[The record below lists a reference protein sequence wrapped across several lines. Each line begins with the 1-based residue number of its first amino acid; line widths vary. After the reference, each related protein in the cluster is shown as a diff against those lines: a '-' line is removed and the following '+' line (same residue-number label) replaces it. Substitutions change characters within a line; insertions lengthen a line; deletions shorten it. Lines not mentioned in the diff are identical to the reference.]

1 MKVTFDFDMDD
12 LDSLAR
18 IDDEMIGSVFEDV
31 VNPSKD
37 ALDAAALSHEI
48 FEKTLLAFNKESGM
62 MSEDKKFKYPFFTVV
77 TEFINDYILL
87 KDLIKMYPWQA
98 TKRVFALRDGWLLHT
113 DKMAKD
119 IILTNK
125 DNVKYIFESSK
136 PSDISKYL
144 EIYIADLF
152 DN

>member
-18 IDDEMIGSVFEDV
+18 IDDEMIGSIFEDTI
-31 VNPSKD
+31 NPSND
-37 ALDAAALSHEI
+37 ALNAAKLAHEM

-62 MSEDKKFKYPFFTVV
+62 MPEGNKFKYPFFVEV
-77 TEFINDYILL
+77 TNFINDYILL

-98 TKRVFALRDGWLLHT
+98 PKRTYVLRDGWLLHT
-113 DKMAKD
+113 DEMAKD

-125 DNVKYIFESSK
+125 DDINYIFESSK
-136 PSDISKYL
+136 PSDMTKYL
-144 EIYIADLF
+144 EVYIADVF
-152 DN
+152 D